1 MDNNLKT
8 KIDNLWQFL
17 WNSGMAN
24 PLTNLQ
30 QITYLIFIKMLDDKQ
45 IADEKRLNSIKAID
59 PSAKLPNPIF
69 KDGNYV
75 DDEEGIN
82 VPYTNLRWSYFKEF
96 GSPQRVY
103 ENMRKNVFPFI
114 KKLKGD
120 KSSFFAQFM
129 KKANFEVTDAAT
141 LDGMIQRLS
150 DPVIDFN
157 RSDVMGDCYEILLSR
172 MSTAG
177 ELGQFRTPRH
187 IIDMM
192 VELVKPSIDDK
203 ILDPAMGTAG
213 FLIESATYIQKH
225 YRNELMQK
233 EHNYH
238 YHNEMFTGFDI
249 DKDMVAFGSMNVTLH
264 GIENPLVQLKNSLA
278 TDYTEKNKYTL
289 ILANPPFKGSLDASV
304 VSPSLSTAAAGGKKT
319 ELLFLA
325 LFLRVL
331 QVGGRCASIVPAGVL
346 FGNSKAHKAIRKML
360 IEDNKLEAVIS
371 IPSGVFQPYS
381 GVSTAIILFRKTE
394 SGGTDNVWFYDMRA
408 DGYSLDQKRTEIAE
422 NDIPDI
428 IARFENLEEEK
439 GRARS
444 EQSFL
449 VPKEEIVSQGY
460 DLSFNKYHK
469 IITAPTVYPPTKE
482 ILTELRKLESE
493 IKHEMDELEKLLN
506 ANKSGNH

>member
-1 MDNNLKT
+1 MDNVLKT
-8 KIDNLWQFL
+8 KIDNLWQFM
-17 WNSGMAN
+17 WDKGMGN

-45 IADEKRLNSIKAID
+45 IADEKRLNTIRLID
-59 PSAKLPNPIF
+59 PKAKLPNPVF

-82 VPYTNLRWSYFKEF
+82 VPYTSLRWSYFKEF
-96 GSPQRVY
+96 GSPQRTF

-120 KSSFFAQFM
+120 RGSFFADFM
-129 KKANFEVTDAAT
+129 QKANFEVPDAAT

-157 RSDVMGDCYEILLSR
+157 RSDVMGDCYEILLAR

-187 IIDMM
+187 IIDLI
-192 VELVKPSIDDK
+192 VELAKPTIEDK

-213 FLIESATYIQKH
+213 FLIESAIYIQKH
-225 YRNELMQK
+225 FKTELIQK
-233 EHNYH
+233 DHNYH
-238 YHNEMFTGFDI
+238 YHHEMFSGFDI

-264 GIENPLVQLKNSLA
+264 GIESPLIQLKNSLSA
-278 TDYTEKNKYTL
+278 DYTEKNKYTL
-289 ILANPPFKGSLDASV
+289 VLANPPFKGSLDASV
-304 VSPSLSTAAAGGKKT
+304 VSPSLSTATAGGKKT

-346 FGNSKAHKAIRKML
+346 FGSSNAHKAVRKAI

-371 IPSGVFQPYS
+371 LPSGVFQPYS
-381 GVSTAIILFRKTE
+381 GVSTAILLFRKTE

-408 DGYSLDQKRTEIAE
+408 DGFSLDQKRTEVSE

-428 IARFENLEEEK
+428 IERFNHLDAEK
-439 GRARS
+439 DRKRT
-444 EQSFL
+444 EQSFF
-449 VPKEEIVSQGY
+449 VPLEEIRANDY
-460 DLSFNKYHK
+460 DLSINKYKQTEHK
-469 IITAPTVYPPTKE
+469 PVEYPPT
-482 ILTELRKLESE
+482 SE
-493 IKHEMDELEKLLN
+493 IIAELEQIEGQIAGEMKELKKLLEL
-506 ANKSGNH
+506 

>member
-1 MDNNLKT
+1 MDNTLKT
-8 KIDNLWQFL
+8 KIDALWQFL

-45 IADEKRLNSIKAID
+45 IADEKRLNTLRALD
-59 PSAKLPNPIF
+59 PSLTLPNPVF
-69 KDGNYV
+69 KEGNYV
-75 DDEEGIN
+75 DEDEGIN

-103 ENMRKNVFPFI
+103 ENMRRNVFPFI
-114 KKLKGD
+114 KKLKND

-129 KKANFEVTDAAT
+129 EKANFEVPDAAT

-192 VELVKPSIDDK
+192 VELAKPTIEDK

-213 FLIESATYIQKH
+213 FLIESATYVQKH
-225 YRNELMQK
+225 YRTELMQK
-233 EHNYH
+233 EHNFH
-238 YHNEMFTGFDI
+238 YHNEMFSGFDI

-264 GIENPLVQLKNSLA
+264 GIENPLIRLNNSLSV
-278 TDYTEKNKYTL
+278 DYTEKNKYTL
-289 ILANPPFKGSLDASV
+289 VLANPPFKGSLDASV
-304 VSPSLSTAAAGGKKT
+304 VSPSLSVAAAGGKKT

-331 QVGGRCASIVPAGVL
+331 QIGGRCVSIVPAGVL
-346 FGNSKAHKAIRKML
+346 FGSSKAHLAIRKAI

-371 IPSGVFQPYS
+371 VPSGVFQPYS
-381 GVSTAIILFRKTE
+381 GVSTAILLFRKTE

-408 DGYSLDQKRTEIAE
+408 DGYSLDQKRTVVPE

-428 IARFENLEEEK
+428 IARFNHLDAEK
-439 GRARS
+439 NRKRT

-449 VPKEEIVSQGY
+449 VPLEDIRANNY
-460 DLSFNKYHK
+460 DLSINKYIQTDYK
-469 IITAPTVYPPTKE
+469 PVEYPPTSE
-482 ILTELRKLESE
+482 ILKELNDLEAQ
-493 IKHEMDELEKLLN
+493 IAAGLKELEGML
-506 ANKSGNH
+506 

>member
-1 MDNNLKT
+1 MDNVLKT
-8 KIDNLWQFL
+8 KIDNLWQFM
-17 WNSGMAN
+17 WDKGMGN

-45 IADEKRLNSIKAID
+45 IADEKRLNSIKMID

-75 DDEEGIN
+75 DDEEGVN
-82 VPYTNLRWSYFKEF
+82 VPYTSLRWSYFKEF
-96 GSPQRVY
+96 GSPQRTF

-120 KSSFFAQFM
+120 QGSFFADFM
-129 KKANFEVTDAAT
+129 QKANFEVPDAAT

-187 IIDMM
+187 IIDLI
-192 VELVKPSIDDK
+192 VELAKPTIEDK

-225 YRNELMQK
+225 FKTELMQK
-233 EHNYH
+233 DYNYH
-238 YHNEMFTGFDI
+238 YHHEMFSGFDI

-264 GIENPLVQLKNSLA
+264 GIESPLIQLKNSLSA
-278 TDYTEKNKYTL
+278 DYTEKNKYTL
-289 ILANPPFKGSLDASV
+289 VLANPPFKGSLDASV
-304 VSPSLSTAAAGGKKT
+304 VSPSLSTATAGGKKT

-346 FGNSKAHKAIRKML
+346 FGSSNAHKAIRKAI

-371 IPSGVFQPYS
+371 LPSGVFQPYS
-381 GVSTAIILFRKTE
+381 GVSTAILLFRKTE

-408 DGYSLDQKRTEIAE
+408 DGYSLDLKRTEVSE

-428 IARFENLEEEK
+428 IERFNHLDTEK
-439 GRARS
+439 DRKRT
-444 EQSFL
+444 EQSFF
-449 VPKEEIVSQGY
+449 VPLEEIRANDY
-460 DLSFNKYHK
+460 DLSISKYK
-469 IITAPTVYPPTKE
+469 QTEYKPVEYPPT
-482 ILTELRKLESE
+482 SE
-493 IKHEMDELEKLLN
+493 IIAELEQIEGQIAAEMVELKKLL
-506 ANKSGNH
+506 GL

>member
-1 MDNNLKT
+1 MDNVLKT
-8 KIDNLWQFL
+8 KIDALWQFL

-45 IADEKRLNSIKAID
+45 IADEKRLNSIRLID
-59 PSAKLPNPIF
+59 PSAKLPNPVF
-69 KDGNYV
+69 KEGNYV
-75 DDEEGIN
+75 DADEGIN
-82 VPYTNLRWSYFKEF
+82 VPYTSLRWSYFKEF

-103 ENMRKNVFPFI
+103 ENMRRNVFPFI
-114 KKLKGD
+114 KKLKND

-129 KKANFEVTDAAT
+129 EKANFEVPDAAT

-192 VELVKPSIDDK
+192 VELAKPTIEDK

-213 FLIESATYIQKH
+213 FLIESATYVQKH
-225 YRNELMQK
+225 FRTELMQK
-233 EHNYH
+233 DHNFH
-238 YHNEMFTGFDI
+238 YHNEMFSGFDI

-264 GIENPLVQLKNSLA
+264 GIENPLIRLNNSLSA
-278 TDYTEKNKYTL
+278 DYTEKNKYTL
-289 ILANPPFKGSLDASV
+289 VLANPPFTGSLDTSV

-331 QVGGRCASIVPAGVL
+331 QIGGRCVSIVPAGVL
-346 FGNSKAHKAIRKML
+346 FGSSKAHLAIRKAI
-360 IEDNKLEAVIS
+360 IEDNKLEAVITM
-371 IPSGVFQPYS
+371 PGGVFQPYAP
-381 GVSTAIILFRKTE
+381 GVSTAILLFRKTE
-394 SGGTDNVWFYDMRA
+394 SGGTDNVWFYDMHA
-408 DGYSLDQKRTEIAE
+408 DGYSMDRKRTVVPE

-428 IARFENLEEEK
+428 IARYNHLDAEK
-439 GRARS
+439 DRKRTD
-444 EQSFL
+444 QSFL
-449 VPKEEIVSQGY
+449 VSLEEIRANGY
-460 DLSFNKYHK
+460 DLSINKYKHTDYK
-469 IITAPTVYPPTKE
+469 PVEYPPTGE
-482 ILTELRKLESE
+482 ILKELNDLEAQ
-493 IKHEMDELEKLLN
+493 IAAGLKELEGML
-506 ANKSGNH
+506 

>member
-1 MDNNLKT
+1 MDNTLKT
-8 KIDNLWQFL
+8 KIDNLWQFM
-17 WNSGMAN
+17 WNAGMAN

-45 IADEKRLNSIKAID
+45 ILDEKKLNTIKSIE
-59 PSAKLPNPIF
+59 PSAKLENPVF
-69 KDGNYV
+69 KEGNYV
-75 DDEEGIN
+75 DETEGIN
-82 VPYTNLRWSYFKEF
+82 VPYTNLRWSHFKEF
-96 GSPQRVY
+96 GSPQRTFD
-103 ENMRKNVFPFI
+103 NMRRNVFPFI

-120 KSSFFAQFM
+120 KGSFFAQFM
-129 KKANFEVTDAAT
+129 QKANFEVPDAAT

-157 RSDVMGDCYEILLSR
+157 RSDVMGDCYEILLAR

-192 VELVKPSIDDK
+192 VELAKPTIEDK

-225 YRNELMQK
+225 FKTELMQK
-233 EHNYH
+233 DHNFH
-238 YHNEMFTGFDI
+238 YHHEMFSGFDI

-264 GIENPLVQLKNSLA
+264 GIENPLIQLRNSLS

-289 ILANPPFKGSLDASV
+289 VLANPPFKGSLDASV
-304 VSPSLSTAAAGGKKT
+304 VSPSLSTATANGKKT

-331 QVGGRCASIVPAGVL
+331 QFGGRCASIVPQGVL
-346 FGNSKAHKAIRKML
+346 FGSSKSHKAIRKAI

-371 IPSGVFQPYS
+371 MPNGVFQPYA
-381 GVSTAIILFRKTE
+381 GVATAILLFRKTE

-408 DGYSLDQKRTEIAE
+408 DGYSLDIKRTEMQK

-428 IARFENLEEEK
+428 IARFNNLEEEK
-439 GRARS
+439 QRKRTD
-444 EQSFL
+444 QSFF
-449 VPKEEIVSQGY
+449 VPIEEIRANDY
-460 DLSFNKYHK
+460 DLSFNKYK
-469 IITAPTVYPPTKE
+469 QTENTSVEYPPSEE
-482 ILTELRKLESE
+482 ILANIENLNKQVEQETAELC
-493 IKHEMDELEKLLN
+493 KLL
-506 ANKSGNH
+506 GL

>member
-1 MDNNLKT
+1 MDNVLKT
-8 KIDNLWQFL
+8 KIDALWQFL

-45 IADEKRLNSIKAID
+45 IADEKRLNTLRALD
-59 PSAKLPNPIF
+59 PSLTLPNPVF
-69 KDGNYV
+69 KEGNYV
-75 DDEEGIN
+75 DEDEGIN
-82 VPYTNLRWSYFKEF
+82 VPYTSLRWSYFKEF

-103 ENMRKNVFPFI
+103 ENMRRNVFPFI
-114 KKLKGD
+114 KKLKND

-129 KKANFEVTDAAT
+129 EKANFEVPDAAT

-192 VELVKPSIDDK
+192 VELAKPTIEDK

-213 FLIESATYIQKH
+213 FLIESATYVQKH
-225 YRNELMQK
+225 FRTELMQK
-233 EHNYH
+233 DHNFH
-238 YHNEMFTGFDI
+238 YHNEMFSGFDI

-264 GIENPLVQLKNSLA
+264 GIENPLIRLNNSLSV
-278 TDYTEKNKYTL
+278 DYTEKNKYTL
-289 ILANPPFKGSLDASV
+289 VLANPPFKGSLDASV

-331 QVGGRCASIVPAGVL
+331 QVGGRCVSIVPAGVL
-346 FGNSKAHKAIRKML
+346 FGSSKAHLAIRKAI

-371 IPSGVFQPYS
+371 VPSGVFQPYS
-381 GVSTAIILFRKTE
+381 GVSTAILLFRKTE

-408 DGYSLDQKRTEIAE
+408 DGFSLDQKRTEVPE
-422 NDIPDI
+422 NDIPDV
-428 IARFENLEEEK
+428 IARFNHLDAEK
-439 GRARS
+439 DRKRT

-449 VPKEEIVSQGY
+449 VPLEEIRANGY
-460 DLSFNKYHK
+460 DLSINKYK
-469 IITAPTVYPPTKE
+469 KTDYVATEYPPTEE
-482 ILTELRKLESE
+482 IMARL
-493 IKHEMDELEKLLN
+493 DELEFEIGSEMEALRNLL
-506 ANKSGNH
+506 GL